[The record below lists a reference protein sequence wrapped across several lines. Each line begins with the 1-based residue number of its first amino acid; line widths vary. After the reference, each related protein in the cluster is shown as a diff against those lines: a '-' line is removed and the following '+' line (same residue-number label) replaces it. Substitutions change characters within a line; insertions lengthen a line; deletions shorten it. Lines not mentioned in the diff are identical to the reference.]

1 MAIPVINTTTSV
13 LGFKQWQYWEFQPFA
28 VTDSAITAWACP
40 NLPEGLE
47 VDAATGKISGA
58 SEVAGVFTVGLTATN
73 TTGVSVPLA
82 LTIGIEASPAALS
95 SSGYEIDIDVVNRR
109 ATLVGGADL
118 KIYAAIGDDILL
130 WLRFRKGEA
139 YLDLDITALKLAL
152 REIDGGASLIIG
164 ATMTKKGTGT
174 GAVYGLYAKADSNAL
189 KGVLADYEADAN
201 TQFDGQTE
209 IEWTQA
215 NPDTPFGPASLVMST
230 RRFPIQIGS
239 QYIPTT

>member
-13 LGFKQWQYWEFQPFA
+13 LGYKQWQYFEFQPFA
-28 VTDSAITAWACP
+28 VTDSPITAWACP

-47 VDAATGKISGA
+47 LDTTTGKISGA
-58 SEVAGVFTVGLTATN
+58 AEVAGVFTVGLTATN
-73 TTGVSVPLA
+73 STGVSAPLA
-82 LTIGIEASPAALS
+82 LTLGIEAAPAALS
-95 SSGYEIDIDVVNRR
+95 SSGYEIDIDVVTRI
-109 ATLVGGADL
+109 AKLVGGADL
-118 KIYAAIGDDILL
+118 KIFAALEDDILL

-152 REIDGGASLIIG
+152 REIDGGPSLIIG
-164 ATMTKKGTGT
+164 DTMIKKGTGS

-189 KGVLADYEADAN
+189 KAVISDYEEDSN

-239 QYIPTT
+239 EYIPAA